1 MRQAGKRKYYLW
13 LIIVNIAFTNN
24 VQVPV
29 HTLRFETSFHFKA
42 ITLYRNVIAGYRYCC
57 FL

>member
-13 LIIVNIAFTNN
+13 LLVVNIAFTNN

-29 HTLRFETSFHFKA
+29 DTLRFETSFLFEA
-42 ITLYRNVIAGYRYCC
+42 ISLYRNAVAGYRYYW
-57 FL
+57 LL